1 MHGRRSAREGWW
13 RAAQRSLNANMIGL
27 HAVRPPD
34 PAPPH
39 FFVLR
44 TAKSA
49 AHVAG
54 NGIEPKSSLC
64 MPISVASAT
73 ASGSVHSSRPDNM
86 VCGHCFERARC
97 RRIVACISCAL
108 AYHHT
113 RNLRSR
119 RGCRLPPTD
128 LTSPLLFLP
137 FFVLMVEIYKFTSR
151 ILLLCHQP
159 RRRPSQPPRSSP
171 ASTWR
176 PWRPPARMW
185 TCEVYSWQLE
195 IGSCWQTHTC
205 ACRQACATASLE
217 GQCPLELVPLGAFID
232 NLLIHDMWQIT
243 ADTRSRT

>member
-44 TAKSA
+44 TAKSV

-54 NGIEPKSSLC
+54 NGIEPKASLC

-97 RRIVACISCAL
+97 RRIVACISCAF
-108 AYHHT
+108 ANHHT

-119 RGCRLPPTD
+119 RGCRLPPSD
-128 LTSPLLFLP
+128 LTSPPVVSALFRINGRDLQIHKSHPFAVPSTSQAAITATSQQSRFHMETLETACQDVDLRGVQLAVGDRELLADAHLR
-137 FFVLMVEIYKFTSR
+137 L
-151 ILLLCHQP
+151 
-159 RRRPSQPPRSSP
+159 SSGV
-171 ASTWR
+171 R
-176 PWRPPARMW
+176 YGLVGR
-185 TCEVYSWQLE
+185 
-195 IGSCWQTHTC
+195 
-205 ACRQACATASLE
+205 
-217 GQCPLELVPLGAFID
+217 LVPAGAGTFGG
-232 NLLIHDMWQIT
+232 LY
-243 ADTRSRT
+243 